1 MGMEKISFP
10 QDFVWGAATSA
21 YQIEGGVNEG
31 GRGES
36 IWDRYCAIP
45 GNVQRNETGEVACDH
60 FHRHKEDVAQM
71 KRLGIRAY
79 RFSIAWPRILPEGHG
94 RVNEEG
100 IAFYSSLV
108 DELLA
113 AGIEPYVTLYHWDL
127 PQALQEIGGWANPV
141 VADYFSEYSQ
151 IVFDRLGDRVKY
163 WITLNE
169 PYCAAFLGNYE
180 GRMAPG
186 LHDFSTAVRAAYH
199 LYVAH
204 GLAVKD
210 FREKKRAGE
219 IGIALNL
226 MGRLPF
232 SESGADLAAAKRA
245 DGYLNRWFLDP
256 IIKGTYPEDMIALY
270 RSKGVVLPEFK
281 EEDLALMS
289 QDLDFIALNYYNDF
303 YVKED
308 PGQWPLGFRI
318 ENPPFAQVTDRN
330 WPITEDGF
338 TNMLLRMKQEYGIE
352 RILVSENGASFHDV
366 VGADGHVHDGA
377 RCDYLK
383 RHVAAMHRAMEAG
396 VPVLGYF
403 VWSFY
408 DNFEWANGYDSR
420 FGIVY
425 IDFATQKRIVKDSG
439 YWYAK
444 LIAENGMQAE

>member
-1 MGMEKISFP
+1 
-10 QDFVWGAATSA
+10 
-21 YQIEGGVNEG
+21 
-31 GRGES
+31 
-36 IWDRYCAIP
+36 
-45 GNVQRNETGEVACDH
+45 
-60 FHRHKEDVAQM
+60 
-71 KRLGIRAY
+71 
-79 RFSIAWPRILPEGHG
+79 
-94 RVNEEG
+94 
-100 IAFYSSLV
+100 
-108 DELLA
+108 
-113 AGIEPYVTLYHWDL
+113 
-127 PQALQEIGGWANPV
+127 
-141 VADYFSEYSQ
+141 
-151 IVFDRLGDRVKY
+151 
-163 WITLNE
+163 
-169 PYCAAFLGNYE
+169 
-180 GRMAPG
+180 
-186 LHDFSTAVRAAYH
+186 
-199 LYVAH
+199 
-204 GLAVKD
+204 
-210 FREKKRAGE
+210 
-219 IGIALNL
+219 
-226 MGRLPF
+226 
-232 SESGADLAAAKRA
+232 
-245 DGYLNRWFLDP
+245 
-256 IIKGTYPEDMIALY
+256 MIALY
-270 RSKGVVLPEFK
+270 QSKGVVQPEFK
-281 EEDLALMS
+281 QEDLALMS

-318 ENPPFAQVTDRN
+318 ENPPFVQMTDRN